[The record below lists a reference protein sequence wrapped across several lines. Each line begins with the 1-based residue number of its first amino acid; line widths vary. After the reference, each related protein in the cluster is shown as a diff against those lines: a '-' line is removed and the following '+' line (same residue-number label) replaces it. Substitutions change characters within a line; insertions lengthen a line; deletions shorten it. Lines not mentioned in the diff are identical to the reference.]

1 MLMPLRVQWL
11 VQPSVYTRRPCHI
24 RSTHIACVY
33 RPEFANTQT
42 SQWLDHA
49 PCRCASPSPF
59 AAVRRE
65 IEHQSLARQ
74 HSLAHGVPAVL
85 PQSFSLGR
93 QFLPRRRPIADTPAS
108 LRPAPCPMP
117 PAPRIPACSE
127 RITGLPKG
135 HDRTKV
141 RRHPRRGKTSGST
154 SPTSA
159 TVPTLLTTPPA
170 VAGYSPG
177 HGPPQPTSAWIPT
190 RYHQS
195 STCIRR
201 RLTVIGGVRVAAP
214 ARMNQAHVDPRPPG
228 RRDRS

>member
-24 RSTHIACVY
+24 RSSHIACVY
-33 RPEFANTQT
+33 RPELENKQT
-42 SQWLDHA
+42 SQWLDHS

-74 HSLAHGVPAVL
+74 HSLAHGAPAVL

-108 LRPAPCPMP
+108 LRPAPCPML
-117 PAPRIPACSE
+117 PAPRIPAGSE

-135 HDRTKV
+135 HNMHRQIAEC
-141 RRHPRRGKTSGST
+141 G
-154 SPTSA
+154 
-159 TVPTLLTTPPA
+159 
-170 VAGYSPG
+170 VAN
-177 HGPPQPTSAWIPT
+177 
-190 RYHQS
+190 R
-195 STCIRR
+195 
-201 RLTVIGGVRVAAP
+201 
-214 ARMNQAHVDPRPPG
+214 PG
-228 RRDRS
+228 RIEPRVIKRRCQHYKLMQEPREVLKARLLAGKDLQ

>member
-33 RPEFANTQT
+33 RPELENKQT
-42 SQWLDHA
+42 SQWLDHS

-74 HSLAHGVPAVL
+74 HSLAHGAPAVL

-108 LRPAPCPMP
+108 LRPAPCPML
-117 PAPRIPACSE
+117 PAPRIPAGSE
-127 RITGLPKG
+127 RITGVPKG
-135 HDRTKV
+135 HDE
-141 RRHPRRGKTSGST
+141 PFNIF
-154 SPTSA
+154 A
-159 TVPTLLTTPPA
+159 
-170 VAGYSPG
+170 
-177 HGPPQPTSAWIPT
+177 
-190 RYHQS
+190 
-195 STCIRR
+195 
-201 RLTVIGGVRVAAP
+201 LTVVWAAMLCAITMPSGMNSGDCPRTELVAP
-214 ARMNQAHVDPRPPG
+214 WPPVLELLETC
-228 RRDRS
+228 

>member
-33 RPEFANTQT
+33 RPELENKQT
-42 SQWLDHA
+42 SQWLDHS

-65 IEHQSLARQ
+65 IEHQSLAPQ
-74 HSLAHGVPAVL
+74 HRLAHGVPAVL

-108 LRPAPCPMP
+108 PRPAPCPMP
-117 PAPRIPACSE
+117 PAPRIPASSE

-135 HDRTKV
+135 HNSPATWRPAAKEPST
-141 RRHPRRGKTSGST
+141 RCRSSGSARRP
-154 SPTSA
+154 SWA
-159 TVPTLLTTPPA
+159 R
-170 VAGYSPG
+170 
-177 HGPPQPTSAWIPT
+177 GPNSGW
-190 RYHQS
+190 R
-195 STCIRR
+195 
-201 RLTVIGGVRVAAP
+201 
-214 ARMNQAHVDPRPPG
+214 
-228 RRDRS
+228 

>member
-11 VQPSVYTRRPCHI
+11 VQPSVYTQRPCHI

-33 RPEFANTQT
+33 RPELENKQT
-42 SQWLDHA
+42 SQWLDHS

-74 HSLAHGVPAVL
+74 HSLAHGAPAVL

-108 LRPAPCPMP
+108 LRPAPCPML
-117 PAPRIPACSE
+117 PAPRIPAGSE

-135 HDRTKV
+135 HD
-141 RRHPRRGKTSGST
+141 HPPVVKRAVISEKYFSITSGIVTINAS
-154 SPTSA
+154 SWRRF
-159 TVPTLLTTPPA
+159 LLRGLA
-170 VAGYSPG
+170 LNDS
-177 HGPPQPTSAWIPT
+177 Q
-190 RYHQS
+190 
-195 STCIRR
+195 
-201 RLTVIGGVRVAAP
+201 L
-214 ARMNQAHVDPRPPG
+214 
-228 RRDRS
+228 